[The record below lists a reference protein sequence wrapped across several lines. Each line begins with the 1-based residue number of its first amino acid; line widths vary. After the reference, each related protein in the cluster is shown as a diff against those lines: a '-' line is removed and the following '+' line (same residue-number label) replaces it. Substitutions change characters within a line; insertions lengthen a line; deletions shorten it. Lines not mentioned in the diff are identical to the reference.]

1 MAYKVVEIEDEEYNE
16 ENIESTNDNVN
27 DISKNSDQNI
37 N

>member
-16 ENIESTNDNVN
+16 EHIESTNDNIN
-27 DISKNSDQNI
+27 EISKNSDQNI

>member
-1 MAYKVVEIEDEEYNE
+1 MAIRAIEVEEEEFNDEQ
-16 ENIESTNDNVN
+16 IESTNDDIN